1 VLLMMAGAALAYA
14 PELPRALNLTN
25 FLVVLPALLWTV
37 GQYLLWYRRP
47 NLPDWL
53 AFVNPLVDVTA
64 LTVLMAGY
72 GFGESPVVA
81 LRSPIFMMYFVIL
94 AARPVASSMRKAA
107 FVAALVVLEY
117 SALLI
122 LLISRR
128 EVPFAASPIT
138 AALSGR
144 VTPLDEGT
152 KVLLLIV
159 AGAVAI
165 YATSWA
171 EKLVIESG
179 RESEERNRVATRLVQ
194 AELDTLKLQLNP
206 HFLFNALNGALALI
220 ATDPP
225 AAEKMVSGLSEFL
238 RMVLTASGE
247 QEVALEREL
256 SLLERYVEIQR
267 VRFEDRLQ
275 VIISADAEARHALVP
290 SLLLQPLVEN
300 AIRHGIS
307 PRAQPGHIWVNARR
321 EGEELIIEVL
331 DDGVGSGARRTRQR
345 SRGIGLG
352 LVNTTTRLVHMYGAD
367 HRFSHADRSV
377 GGFAVEIAI
386 PYRPARY
393 ALMADGRAR
402 SAEEPSR

>member
-1 VLLMMAGAALAYA
+1 MAGAALAYA
-14 PELPRALNLTN
+14 PELPRPLNITN
-25 FLVVLPALLWTV
+25 LMVLLPALVWTAA
-37 GQYLLWYRRP
+37 QYLIWYRAG

-53 AFVNPLVDVTA
+53 AFVNPIVDVTG
-64 LTVLMAGY
+64 LTVLIAGY

-94 AARPVASSMRKAA
+94 AARPVASSVRKAA
-107 FVAALVVLEY
+107 FVAGLVVLEY

-122 LLISRR
+122 VLFSRGS
-128 EVPFAASPIT
+128 VPIEANPIR
-138 AALSGR
+138 AVLSGR
-144 VTPLDEGT
+144 VTPLDEGA
-152 KVLLLIV
+152 KIVLLLL
-159 AGAVAI
+159 AGIVAI
-165 YATSWA
+165 YATLWA
-171 EKLVIESG
+171 ERLVIESG

-220 ATDPP
+220 STDPA

-275 VIISADAEARHALVP
+275 VIIRADAEARRALVP

-307 PRAQPGHIWVNARR
+307 PRAQPGHIRVNARR
-321 EGEELIIEVL
+321 AGDDLVIEVL

-345 SRGIGLG
+345 SMGIGLG

-367 HRFSHADRSV
+367 HRFAHGDRPE
-377 GGFAVEIAI
+377 GGFAVEISI
-386 PYRPARY
+386 PFRPARY
-393 ALMADGRAR
+393 ALAANDR
-402 SAEEPSR
+402 SRNPDPAAG